1 MYYFTVV
8 QITVI
13 RNGAKLGMK
22 IIKNGNN
29 LILLITIFFEEY
41 REYLIISSAVIV
53 KHEPHVQQES
63 PHLLCVCVCV

>member
-1 MYYFTVV
+1 
-8 QITVI
+8 
-13 RNGAKLGMK
+13 MK

-29 LILLITIFFEEY
+29 LILLITIFFEEN
-41 REYLIISSAVIV
+41 REDLIISSAVIV